1 MSDDEHEV
9 PGSPRMFPKRRAV
22 ARVIVSSLS
31 LRCVADAS
39 DSHEDA
45 AHTDGT
51 VSPGMLGR

>member
-1 MSDDEHEV
+1 
-9 PGSPRMFPKRRAV
+9 MFPKRRAV